1 MSRKE
6 IFVIIFLLTVAFVRF
21 KFFLPTPLDY
31 SNAVGKKVALEGTV
45 VEDPDVRLSTVR
57 LTVKPKNQE
66 SNVLVV
72 VPSGTEVA
80 YGDVVKVSGML
91 ETPENFITNSG
102 KEFNYGRYL
111 ANQDIYF
118 IIKNA
123 QVEVISSG
131 HGFTIQAVLYRLR
144 NSFMRNIG
152 NVISPPESDL
162 ADGLILGAR
171 GGFDNDMRNEFV
183 STGTIHIIALSGY
196 NVTIVATGIMKV
208 LGLILSQTLSI
219 IFGIFVIILFIML
232 AGASSTA
239 IRAGIMAV
247 IALFARMTGRNYDA
261 GRALVIAALVMVAY
275 DVRVLT
281 DISFQLSFIAT
292 FGVLFITPLVIKWVR
307 FFPMR
312 FGLRELVATTIAA
325 TISVLPILLYST
337 GILSLVSLP
346 ANILILPFIPITMF
360 LSFVVGMFGFVSYFL
375 SVPFAYLAH
384 ILLHYILAVIHFFA
398 SLPFVSIT
406 IQSFPL
412 WLAIVLYVAILWW
425 VFGKNKKSAPE
436 VFQVRSGES
445 I

>member
-1 MSRKE
+1 MVSKKE
-6 IFVIIFLLTVAFVRF
+6 IFVIIFLITVALIRF
-21 KFFLPTPLDY
+21 KFFLPTPPDY
-31 SNAVGKKVALEGTV
+31 GNVVGKKVALEGTV
-45 VEDPDVRLSTVR
+45 VEDPDVRLLSVR

-247 IALFARMTGRNYDA
+247 IALFARMTGH
-261 GRALVIAALVMVAY
+261 LMM
-275 DVRVLT
+275 
-281 DISFQLSFIAT
+281 Q
-292 FGVLFITPLVIKWVR
+292 
-307 FFPMR
+307 
-312 FGLRELVATTIAA
+312 REL
-325 TISVLPILLYST
+325 
-337 GILSLVSLP
+337 
-346 ANILILPFIPITMF
+346 
-360 LSFVVGMFGFVSYFL
+360 
-375 SVPFAYLAH
+375 
-384 ILLHYILAVIHFFA
+384 
-398 SLPFVSIT
+398 
-406 IQSFPL
+406 
-412 WLAIVLYVAILWW
+412 
-425 VFGKNKKSAPE
+425 KK
-436 VFQVRSGES
+436 
-445 I
+445 